1 MSMPGEIIDAD
12 GIQDRG
18 AEFRAGKQIGQIQR
32 ATEGKFWHILG
43 TEGPYLKIQTKT
55 ANTGIY
61 YTRLIRAD
69 DYHRPDRYRTHIPT
83 YRYPASMPIIDA
95 DACQIARTTPRRIAQ
110 PEIIVAREMAQ

>member
-1 MSMPGEIIDAD
+1 MPADIIDAD

-43 TEGPYLKIQTKT
+43 TEGSYLKIQTKT

-69 DYHRPDRYRTHIPT
+69 DYHRPDRYPTHIPT

-95 DACQIARTTPRRIAQ
+95 DTEQISKATPREIQ
-110 PEIIVAREMAQ
+110 QSEIIVAKEV